1 VQCVVTS
8 PPYWGLRDYGLPPT
22 VWGGED
28 PGCAHAWG
36 EETVRVV
43 SPQSD
48 HGPDGGFGTTRGTE
62 AWRRGA
68 SLTASQGT
76 FCARCGAWRG
86 ALGLEPTPEAYVAH
100 LVEVFRAVRRVLRED
115 GTCWVNLGDSYSS
128 IGWRPGGAI
137 GVARG
142 VPYVRGDYVV
152 RRGSPSS
159 NWRTAPY
166 GGSGKCGDSATT
178 RPTELGD
185 DPYRLKVKDLVGIP
199 WRVAF
204 ALQAD
209 GWYLRSEIIW
219 AKPNPMPESVTD
231 RPTKAHEQLFLLA
244 KAERYFFDAE
254 AIKEPASMD
263 SGFTKQRLNGTA
275 NWSKATQSDTGRAS
289 FVRVTGNEGEG
300 RLWQDTGARS
310 KRSVWTIPSAPFS
323 EAHFATFPPALVEPC
338 VQAGT
343 SEKGA
348 CPACG
353 APWRR
358 VTAIQFVKLADRR
371 STRKALRIGA
381 DMADINSRDAMGYN
395 DVTTLGWAPTCA
407 CAVGLAPGVVEPCV
421 QAGTSERGCCAQCG
435 APWRREFET
444 DPAYHEW
451 AKTQRFYGPGGLGS
465 AFRLAKTNSRQ
476 APPKGHTTGWAPTC
490 ACAPDPKPCVVLDP
504 FAGAGTVG
512 LVADRLGRDAIL
524 IELKPEYAA
533 MAERRIREEA
543 PLLAAVAVEGE
554 TVEPPPV
561 EPGGKALTTPRGAE
575 GARWNQNQGRGFAR
589 PDGQPWGRA
598 APAAPDPGP
607 AAPEQLALDWAEI
620 ARVDV

>member
-1 VQCVVTS
+1 LVGDAREILATLPAESVHCVVTS

-22 VWGGED
+22 VWGGAEGCVHDWQDVGSRSMTHQDRLGDAID
-28 PGCAHAWG
+28 PRNGRPAG
-36 EETVRVV
+36 GQV
-43 SPQSD
+43 
-48 HGPDGGFGTTRGTE
+48 HGQPGGFSVAQGASCTRCE
-62 AWRRGA
+62 AW
-68 SLTASQGT
+68 QGS
-76 FCARCGAWRG
+76 
-86 ALGLEPTPEAYVAH
+86 LGLEPDPALYVAH
-100 LVEVFRAVRRVLRED
+100 LVEVFRAVRRVLRDD

-209 GWYLRSEIIW
+209 GWWLRSEIIW
-219 AKPNPMPESVTD
+219 HKPNPMPESVTD
-231 RPTKAHEQLFLLA
+231 RPTKAHEQVFLLA
-244 KAERYFFDAE
+244 KQERYYYDAE

-275 NWSKATQSDTGRAS
+275 NWSKATQSETGRAS
-289 FVRVTGNEGEG
+289 FGHVTGNEGEG
-300 RLWQDTGARS
+300 RLWQDTGTRS
-310 KRSVWTIPSAPFS
+310 KRSVWTIPSEPFPL
-323 EAHFATFPPALVEPC
+323 AHFATFPPALVEPC

-343 SEKGA
+343 SARGA

-358 VTAIQFVKLADRR
+358 EVTLGRVM
-371 STRKALRIGA
+371 STGGSETGA
-381 DMADINSRDAMGYN
+381 RASNMATVSVRGQDPKTGAYN
-395 DVTTLGWAPTCA
+395 TGKFSAHEHHTLGWAPTCA
-407 CAVGLAPGVVEPCV
+407 CAPQPV
-421 QAGTSERGCCAQCG
+421 
-435 APWRREFET
+435 
-444 DPAYHEW
+444 
-451 AKTQRFYGPGGLGS
+451 
-465 AFRLAKTNSRQ
+465 
-476 APPKGHTTGWAPTC
+476 
-490 ACAPDPKPCVVLDP
+490 PCVVLDP

-512 LVADRLGRDAIL
+512 LVAERLGRDAIL
-524 IELKPEYAA
+524 IDLSPTYAA

-543 PLLAAVAVEGE
+543 PLLTAVAVEGE
-554 TVEPPPV
+554 TVEPPPI

-589 PDGQPWGRA
+589 PDGQPWCRA
-598 APAAPDPGP
+598 APPASGNDHGR
-607 AAPEQLALDWAEI
+607 AAPEQLALL
-620 ARVDV
+620 

>member
-1 VQCVVTS
+1 VSVRILVGDARAVLATLPAESVHMVCTS

-36 EETVRVV
+36 EPLPGRNGNPNTGLAGTGTGAPETRI
-43 SPQSD
+43 P
-48 HGPDGGFGTTRGTE
+48 GLAARGAGTE
-62 AWRRGA
+62 TSGA
-68 SLTASQGT
+68 
-76 FCARCGAWRG
+76 FCVHCNAWRG
-86 ALGLEPTPEAYVAH
+86 ALGLEPDPGLYVAH

-115 GTCWVNLGDSYSS
+115 ATCWINLGDSYANVS
-128 IGWRPGGAI
+128 GGA
-137 GVARG
+137 VSAPDTTKNLASPRLRDMARF
-142 VPYVRGDYVV
+142 
-152 RRGSPSS
+152 
-159 NWRTAPY
+159 TA
-166 GGSGKCGDSATT
+166 SG
-178 RPTELGD
+178 
-185 DPYRLKVKDLVGIP
+185 LKPKDLIGLP

-209 GWYLRSEIIW
+209 GWWLRSEIIW

-254 AIKEPASMD
+254 AIKESASMD

-289 FVRVTGNEGEG
+289 FRHVTGNEGEG
-300 RLWQDTGARS
+300 RLWQDTGARNR
-310 KRSVWTIPSAPFS
+310 RSVWTIPSAPFS

-343 SEKGA
+343 SACGA

-358 VTAIQFVKLADRR
+358 ETSIHYTDAHRGMVGNQ
-371 STRKALRIGA
+371 RKVITDGRVMHSGREEDQRL
-381 DMADINSRDAMGYN
+381 DKQ
-395 DVTTLGWAPTCA
+395 VTTLGWAPTCA
-407 CAVGLAPGVVEPCV
+407 CAPQPV
-421 QAGTSERGCCAQCG
+421 
-435 APWRREFET
+435 
-444 DPAYHEW
+444 
-451 AKTQRFYGPGGLGS
+451 
-465 AFRLAKTNSRQ
+465 
-476 APPKGHTTGWAPTC
+476 
-490 ACAPDPKPCVVLDP
+490 PCVVLDP

-543 PLLAAVAVEGE
+543 PLLTAVAVE
-554 TVEPPPV
+554 
-561 EPGGKALTTPRGAE
+561 A
-575 GARWNQNQGRGFAR
+575 
-589 PDGQPWGRA
+589 A
-598 APAAPDPGP
+598 APPASDNGHGL
-607 AAPEQLALDWAEI
+607 AAPEQLGLDWPEI